1 MNKNIIRLSEKDAEV
16 IRAIE
21 SNELYGYIANNYW
34 NMSKASLKDIILE
47 LVYAIDNSEEKGII
61 LESVK
66 EELLDR
72 WDEGEP
78 IAPPIAPFMGENMY
92 IGGNIDEL

>member
-1 MNKNIIRLSEKDAEV
+1 MKNRNIIRLSEKDAEV

-21 SNELYGYIANNYW
+21 SDKLYGHIANNYW
-34 NMSKASLKDIILE
+34 NMSKESLKDIILE

-72 WDEGEP
+72 WDEEEP
-78 IAPPIAPFMGENMY
+78 TAPIAPFMGENMY